1 MSAHESPVAP
11 TAPAASLRIGY
22 PPGLSPDKWLRRM
35 AGRFP
40 TVHLD
45 TSLVDVGRAQLAQ
58 AQDLL
63 ASEFDVVFVREPAEA
78 PRSAPAGLARIP
90 LYVED
95 LAVLVSR
102 DHEASLFSSLTLA
115 DLDGER
121 WVDPVDAL
129 ASSSA
134 EVEMHVE
141 LVAANVGLGLL
152 PLPLARA
159 HSRKDVA
166 VIPLDEPPRTRMGIA
181 WLPERGDED
190 EVAGFVGIV
199 QGRTERTSRGPE
211 PAPRF
216 GSAAKSKAG
225 QKSKNATGAG
235 PRRTG
240 KSSSKPRSAKAG
252 RRGSGKG
259 RRN

>member
-1 MSAHESPVAP
+1 MSAHESPAAP

-45 TSLVDVGRAQLAQ
+45 TTLVDVGRAQLAE
-58 AQDLL
+58 AANLL

-78 PRSAPAGLARIP
+78 PRSAPEGLARIP
-90 LYVED
+90 LYLED
-95 LAVLVSR
+95 LAVLAPR
-102 DHEASLFSSLTLA
+102 DHEASLFPSLSLS
-115 DLDGER
+115 DLEGER
-121 WVDPVDAL
+121 WVDAVDAL
-129 ASSSA
+129 VASSA

-159 HSRKDVA
+159 HSRRDVV

-181 WLPERGDED
+181 WLPDRGEED
-190 EVAGFVGIV
+190 EIAGFVGIV
-199 QGRTERTSRGPE
+199 QGRTEHTSRGPE
-211 PAPRF
+211 PTSRG
-216 GSAAKSKAG
+216 GSGARSKGG
-225 QKSKNATGAG
+225 QKSKDSKGAA
-235 PRRTG
+235 RRRAG
-240 KSSSKPRSAKAG
+240 SSTAKPRSAKAV
-252 RRGSGKG
+252 RRGSTKG
-259 RRN
+259 RRK

>member
-1 MSAHESPVAP
+1 MAP
-11 TAPAASLRIGY
+11 TAPAASLCIGY

-45 TSLVDVGRAQLAQ
+45 TTLVDVGRAQLAQ

-63 ASEFDVVFVREPAEA
+63 ASDFDVVFVREPAEA
-78 PRSAPAGLARIP
+78 PRSAPEGLARIP
-90 LYVED
+90 LYLED
-95 LAVLVSR
+95 LAVLVPR
-102 DHEASLFSSLTLA
+102 DHEASLFPSLSLS
-115 DLDGER
+115 DLEGER

-134 EVEMHVE
+134 EVEAHVE

-159 HSRKDVA
+159 HSRRDVV

-181 WLPERGDED
+181 WLPDRGEED
-190 EVAGFVGIV
+190 EIAGFVGIV

-211 PAPRF
+211 PATHT
-216 GSAAKSKAG
+216 GAQAKSKAG
-225 QKSKNATGAG
+225 KKGAG
-235 PRRTG
+235 ASGEARRRANGPVSKTRSG
-240 KSSSKPRSAKAG
+240 KTG
-252 RRGSGKG
+252 RRGPTRGHRK
-259 RRN
+259 

>member
-1 MSAHESPVAP
+1 MSEHEPPAAP
-11 TAPAASLRIGY
+11 AAPAASLRIGY

-40 TVHLD
+40 SVHLD
-45 TSLVDVGRAQLAQ
+45 TTLVDVGRAQLAH
-58 AQDLL
+58 APELL
-63 ASEFDVVFVREPAEA
+63 ASECDVVFVREPAEA

-95 LAVLVSR
+95 LALLVPR
-102 DHEASLFSSLTLA
+102 DHEASLFSSLTLT

-121 WVDPVDAL
+121 WVDSADAL

-134 EVEMHVE
+134 EVKMHVE

-181 WLPERGDED
+181 WLPDRGDED
-190 EVAGFVGIV
+190 EIAGFVGIV
-199 QGRTERTSRGPE
+199 QGRTERTSRGPG
-211 PAPRF
+211 PAPRK
-216 GSAAKSKAG
+216 GSEATSKKG
-225 QKSKNATGAG
+225 
-235 PRRTG
+235 G
-240 KSSSKPRSAKAG
+240 KSTHAGEASPGRTSSQASRPRSSAKGKRGRARG
-252 RRGSGKG
+252 RRK
-259 RRN
+259 

>member
-1 MSAHESPVAP
+1 MSAHESPAAP

-35 AGRFP
+35 AARFP

-45 TSLVDVGRAQLAQ
+45 TTLVDVGRAQLAQ

-78 PRSAPAGLARIP
+78 PRSAPEGLARIP
-90 LYVED
+90 LYLED
-95 LAVLVSR
+95 LAVLVPR
-102 DHEASLFSSLTLA
+102 DHEASLFPSLSLS
-115 DLDGER
+115 DLEGER
-121 WVDPVDAL
+121 WVGPVDAL

-159 HSRKDVA
+159 HSRRDVV
-166 VIPLDEPPRTRMGIA
+166 VIPLDQPPRTRMGIA
-181 WLPERGDED
+181 WLPDRGEED
-190 EVAGFVGIV
+190 EIAGFVGIV

-211 PAPRF
+211 PATHT
-216 GSAAKSKAG
+216 GAQAKSKAG
-225 QKSKNATGAG
+225 KKGAG
-235 PRRTG
+235 ASGEARRRAEGSASKTRSG
-240 KSSSKPRSAKAG
+240 KTG
-252 RRGSGKG
+252 RRGPARG
-259 RRN
+259 RRK

>member
-1 MSAHESPVAP
+1 MSAHEPPAAP
-11 TAPAASLRIGY
+11 TAPAGSLSIGY

-40 TVHLD
+40 AVHVD
-45 TSLVDVGRAQLAQ
+45 TSLVDVGRAQLAR
-58 AQDLL
+58 APELL

-78 PRSAPAGLARIP
+78 PRSAPPGLARIP
-90 LYVED
+90 LYDED
-95 LAVLVSR
+95 LAVLVPR
-102 DHEASLFSSLTLA
+102 GHEASLFPALSLAELV
-115 DLDGER
+115 DER

-129 ASSSA
+129 TASSA

-159 HSRKDVA
+159 HSRKDVV
-166 VIPLDEPPRTRMGIA
+166 VIPLDQPPRTRMGIA

-190 EVAGFVGIV
+190 EIAGFVGIV

-211 PAPRF
+211 PTARVAPGGKSKPSKNAKDAN
-216 GSAAKSKAG
+216 GSAARRGRSGA
-225 QKSKNATGAG
+225 ATGR
-235 PRRTG
+235 P
-240 KSSSKPRSAKAG
+240 AKAG
-252 RRGSGKG
+252 RRGSTRG
-259 RRN
+259 RRR